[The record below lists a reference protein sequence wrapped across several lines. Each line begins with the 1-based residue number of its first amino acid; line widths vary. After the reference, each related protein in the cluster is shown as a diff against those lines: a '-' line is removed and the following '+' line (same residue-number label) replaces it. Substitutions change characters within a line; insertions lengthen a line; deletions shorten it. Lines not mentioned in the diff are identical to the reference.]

1 MNAGGDMRTTVKRF
15 VAAVCGV
22 VTTAAPG
29 MAWAEKP
36 CPTYFQVQ
44 STATGGEFVGGLL
57 FSESSRTLTDEKSKT
72 TTTSLTANTETEIK
86 LPVGSV
92 SGGGTVTTT
101 VVEEEKST
109 LTGTF
114 NVGVYKMNDG
124 STWLVN
130 CDQNTQMYSVG

>member
-57 FSESSRTLTDEKSKT
+57 FSESSRELTELRT
-72 TTTSLTANTETEIK
+72 TTTTTTATASGETEIK
-86 LPVGSV
+86 LPGGSAST
-92 SGGGTVTTT
+92 SGTITKTVVEDQTTT
-101 VVEEEKST
+101 VS
-109 LTGTF
+109 GTH

-130 CDQNTQMYSVG
+130 CDQGTQMYSVG